1 MRRTCL
7 ILTLVACSLLLCL
20 GACDSEMPQSELD
33 LFIASIEALPTEAA
47 VDTLHVLAGG
57 PAPAATFAKY
67 ELGNIYYGMAADS
80 ARTRGWNDEH
90 ARAFLDSAQV
100 WFEAAV
106 AADSSFV
113 EAYVNLGAL
122 WDDRADMMATR
133 KDRELR
139 IATAKEMYEKAL
151 ALKPHDEKARCNL
164 GSLYKRQNN
173 FERAMAEYL
182 TVLEHDP
189 KSALAHYNLA
199 ILFATQKIYREA
211 IREFEMAVK
220 YDPDGD
226 IGERSR
232 DNIKIIRDLMESET
246 AGRNKNK
253 KPS

>member
-1 MRRTCL
+1 MRRICL
-7 ILTLVACSLLLCL
+7 TLTLTACALMLLLVACNN
-20 GACDSEMPQSELD
+20 EIPQSDLD
-33 LFIASIEALPTEAA
+33 RFIATIEGMPTEAA
-47 VDTLHVLAGG
+47 VDTLHVLVTG
-57 PAPAATFAKY
+57 PAPAATYAKY
-67 ELGNIYYGMAADS
+67 ELGNIYYTMAADS
-80 ARTRGWNDEH
+80 ARTRGWNDDH
-90 ARAFLDSAQV
+90 AKANLDSAQV

-133 KDRELR
+133 QDRELR

-151 ALKPHDEKARCNL
+151 AIKPYDEKARCNL
-164 GSLYKRQNN
+164 GSLHKRQSN
-173 FERAMAEYL
+173 FELAMQEYL
-182 TVLEHDP
+182 TVLEHNP
-189 KSALAHYNLA
+189 KSSLAHYNLA

-211 IREFEMAVK
+211 IHEFELAVK

-246 AGRNKNK
+246 AGRNKK
-253 KPS
+253 TS

>member
-1 MRRTCL
+1 MRRICL
-7 ILTLVACSLLLCL
+7 PLMLVACSLLLVL
-20 GACDSEMPQSELD
+20 SACNNEAPQSELD
-33 LFIASIEALPTEAA
+33 RFIATIEAMPTEAA
-47 VDTLHVLAGG
+47 LDTLRGLAAG
-57 PAPAATFAKY
+57 PAPAATYATY
-67 ELGNIYYGMAADS
+67 ELGNIYYTMAADS
-80 ARTRGWNDEH
+80 ARTRGWNDPH
-90 ARAFLDSAQV
+90 AKAFLDSAQI

-106 AADSSFV
+106 ASDSSFV

-139 IATAKEMYEKAL
+139 IATAQEMYEKAL
-151 ALKPHDEKARCNL
+151 AIKPHDEKARCNL

-173 FERAMAEYL
+173 FERAMTEYL
-182 TVLEHDP
+182 EVLDHNP
-189 KSALAHYNLA
+189 KSSLAHYNLA

-211 IREFEMAVK
+211 IHEFEQAVK

-246 AGRNKNK
+246 AGRNK